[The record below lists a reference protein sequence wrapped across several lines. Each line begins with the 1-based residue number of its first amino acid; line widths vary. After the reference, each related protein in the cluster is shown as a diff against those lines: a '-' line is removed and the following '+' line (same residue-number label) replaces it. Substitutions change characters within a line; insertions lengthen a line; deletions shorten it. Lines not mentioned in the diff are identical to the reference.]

1 MDSELLLNEL
11 YNDPKISFYFSLLKT
26 SKWRELKK
34 NEKMK
39 FFIKFHSY
47 LCDKLELYKDVLII
61 DNEHL
66 EDKASND
73 TKSSNVSYDNG
84 GMIYIQDVF
93 YNQYLTLYEYFY
105 VIMQKYQKRECVK
118 SEDNDENV
126 KEWKKNL
133 KSFSFGDAKI
143 DYLLS
148 DDENYGRYQSIN
160 DDALKFAR
168 EMVFKIVKTNFDYA
182 DSYDEQYFMSNP
194 YVLVNNRVI
203 NEGKTL
209 VSMVELDKMD
219 EEQKL
224 KFISGKVK
232 NLLDN
237 IENVKDEELFLAIY
251 PSVSSEI
258 DNAYL
263 VDIYNE
269 ILNRIYEGN
278 LVIKTNRNGVRIG
291 NNSYNNKKF
300 SENHFNIVIRE
311 CLNDLDSNLKKDED
325 FLNSELVKEK
335 GLEEAI
341 YNYKKKWFYKTIL
354 YIDRKLMDFD
364 FSLIKYQPLYR
375 LVNKECLMKN
385 IKKTNTTRR

>member
-11 YNDPKISFYFSLLKT
+11 YNDPKISFYFGLLKT

-47 LCDKLELYKDVLII
+47 LCDKLNLYKDVLII

-66 EDKASND
+66 ETKTSND
-73 TKSSNVSYDNG
+73 TKSVNVSYDNG

-93 YNQYLTLYEYFY
+93 YNQYLTLFQYFY
-105 VIMQKYQKRECVK
+105 IIMQKYQKRECVNSK
-118 SEDNDENV
+118 NKDEKI
-126 KEWKKNL
+126 KEWKKNSR
-133 KSFSFGDAKI
+133 SFSFADAKI

-148 DDENYGRYQSIN
+148 DDENYGRYQTIN
-160 DDALKFAR
+160 EDALNFAM
-168 EMVFKIVKTNFDYA
+168 EMVFKIAKTNFDYE

-194 YVLVNNRVI
+194 YILVNDRVI
-203 NEGKTL
+203 NEGKNL
-209 VSMVELDKMD
+209 VNMIELDKMN

-224 KFISGKVK
+224 KVISKKIK

-237 IENVKDEELFLAIY
+237 IEDAKDEDLFLAIY
-251 PSVSSEI
+251 PSISSEI
-258 DNAYL
+258 DNVYL

-269 ILNRIYEGN
+269 ILNRIYDGK
-278 LVIKTNRNGVRIG
+278 LVIKINRNGVRVG
-291 NNSYNNKKF
+291 NNSYNHKKF
-300 SENHFNIVIRE
+300 SENHFNIVIKE
-311 CLNDLDSNLKKDED
+311 CLNDLDNNLRNDKE
-325 FLNSELVKEK
+325 FLSSEMVKEMK
-335 GLEEAI
+335 LEDAI
-341 YNYKKKWFYKTIL
+341 YNYKKNWFYKTIL
-354 YIDRKLMDFD
+354 YIDRKLLDVD

-385 IKKTNTTRR
+385 IKKTTTRR